1 MKLIKCLFLMSVA
14 ISSNSVLSAPFEA
27 RSHNENHAWEDEA
40 ITGQVA
46 DSAPETRFLGFNI
59 EEINGEPH
67 LSATVAA
74 PKGLQYLYFDI
85 EASPVGLL
93 AYNETF
99 PRTHSQTTLKATI
112 PLSEALEKVQH
123 SDFIEISLISMDS
136 IPGYRLNSLRY
147 NKQALLEL
155 LESVTDN
162 QDYSLVVQQPI
173 DLKGNEY
180 GLLDGVIK
188 YCMNHDSIR
197 CDYSYLNYPNF
208 DKDGPLQFAL
218 PFKGEFTVNAYINEL
233 KFREDLTS
241 INKVLPT
248 DFEVW
253 LDNDL
258 FGLGKDRSNA
268 KAFLSNFFTLTHSKN
283 AFTNQYQTKV
293 QWEIPWQHATFQQ
306 GASYK
311 RATHAI
317 WSMNF
322 AVQTNRY
329 GSFQDATRQGIS
341 LSEYLNANII
351 ENINFS
357 ALEGTDDSLLQ
368 LPPMSVEY

>member
-1 MKLIKCLFLMSVA
+1 MKLIKCLFLVSVT
-14 ISSNSVLSAPFEA
+14 ISSISIFSAPFEA
-27 RSHNENHAWEDEA
+27 HSHNEKHYSDDEVMA
-40 ITGQVA
+40 AQVA
-46 DSAPETRFLGFNI
+46 NGAPESRFLGFNI

-74 PKGLQYLYFDI
+74 PKALQYLYFDI

-112 PLSEALEKVQH
+112 PLFEALEKVQR

-136 IPGYRLNSLRY
+136 TPGYRLNSLRY
-147 NKQALLEL
+147 NRQALLEL
-155 LESVTDN
+155 LESGADT

-173 DLKGNEY
+173 DKKGNEY
-180 GLLDGVIK
+180 GILDGVIK
-188 YCMNHDSIR
+188 YCMNHDSVR
-197 CDYSYLNYPNF
+197 CDYSYLNHPNF

-218 PFKGEFTVNAYINEL
+218 PFKGEFTLNAYINEL

-268 KAFLSNFFTLTHSKN
+268 KAFLSNFFTLTHNKN

-293 QWEIPWQHATFQQ
+293 QWNIPWQHATFQQ

-329 GSFQDATRQGIS
+329 GSFQDAARQGVS
-341 LSEYLNANII
+341 RSEYLNANII

-357 ALEGTDDSLLQ
+357 AFQGTANSLLK
-368 LPPMSVEY
+368 LSPMSVEY